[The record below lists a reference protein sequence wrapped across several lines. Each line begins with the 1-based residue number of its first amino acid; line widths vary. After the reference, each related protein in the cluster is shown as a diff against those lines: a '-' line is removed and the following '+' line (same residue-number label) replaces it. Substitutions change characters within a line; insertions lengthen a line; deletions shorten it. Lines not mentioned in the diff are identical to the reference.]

1 MTESFSLSTKRK
13 LFEKKLKNGCC
24 RRAFTYGLLMA
35 AKAGETGV
43 LSLSLPFPEVM
54 EFARKQLTNLHIP
67 LDTVWVGKKA
77 QLLME
82 ESALEA
88 LVSALDECDPSYLQI
103 DRCDACRIAFFRGV
117 FVSCG
122 RVNALDKN
130 FSLELDCQAFTPIV
144 FMLAAE
150 NGFLFKQAER
160 RGKPYLYT
168 RKSEMIA
175 DFFTWLGYVDL
186 PLLLMQ
192 EKIVRDIRNHANRVA
207 SCESNNIARTVSA
220 AGDQIDLISWLK
232 ESGQIVKLP
241 PELRATAELRLQNSE
256 ASLAHLATVSS
267 PPMTKSGLNHR
278 LQKICDIARTL
289 RASYDKQ

>member
-13 LFEKKLKNGCC
+13 LFEKKLKNNCC

-35 AKAGETGV
+35 AKSGKDGTLTLA
-43 LSLSLPFPEVM
+43 LPFSEVTD
-54 EFARKQLTNLHIP
+54 FAQKQLSNLRIPAKTVQLGQKTQLHI
-67 LDTVWVGKKA
+67 DA
-77 QLLME
+77 
-82 ESALEA
+82 SALEA
-88 LVSALDECDPSYLQI
+88 LKNALEECDPSFLQI

-117 FVSCG
+117 FIACG

-130 FSLELDCQAFTPIV
+130 FSLELDCQAFTPLV

-150 NGFLFKQAER
+150 KEFLFKKAER
-160 RGKPYLYT
+160 RGRPYLYT

-186 PLLLMQ
+186 PLLLMN
-192 EKIVRDIRNHANRVA
+192 EKIVRELRNQANRVA
-207 SCESNNIARTVSA
+207 SCESNNIARTITA

-232 ESGQIVKLP
+232 ESGQIAKLP

-256 ASLAHLATVSS
+256 ASLAHLATVST

-278 LQKICDIARTL
+278 LQKICDIARAL
-289 RASYDKQ
+289 RASYQEK

>member
-13 LFEKKLKNGCC
+13 LFEKKLKSNCC
-24 RRAFTYGLLMA
+24 RRAFIYGLFMA
-35 AKAGETGV
+35 SKADHTGM
-43 LSLSLPFPEVM
+43 LTLSLPFDEVR
-54 EFARKQLTNLHIP
+54 EFAKKQLANLSIP
-67 LDTVWVGKKA
+67 VKTVQIGQKT
-77 QLLME
+77 QLHVD
-82 ESALEA
+82 SHALEA
-88 LVSALDECDPSYLQI
+88 IKKAMDECEPSYLQL
-103 DRCDACRIAFFRGV
+103 DKCDACCIAFFRGV
-117 FVSCG
+117 FIACG

-150 NGFLFKQAER
+150 KAFLFKKAER
-160 RGKPYLYT
+160 RKKPYLYT

-186 PLLLMQ
+186 PLLLMN
-192 EKIVRDIRNHANRVA
+192 EKIMRDLRNQANRVA
-207 SCESNNIARTVSA
+207 SCESNNIARTISA
-220 AGDQIDLISWLK
+220 AGEQIDLISFLK
-232 ESGQIVKLP
+232 ESGQIAKLA

-256 ASLAHLATVSS
+256 ASLAHLATLST

-289 RASYDKQ
+289 RASYEEK